1 MSVQDRNNSYRADQR
16 SHFDAVTEED
26 WDANDFKACERIW
39 KFEVRRM
46 FAVVQPKT
54 ILNLGCG
61 CGYQDR
67 LMADYSF
74 VESIRG
80 LDYSQKSVEM
90 ANARYAHPIVQR
102 EVTDFSQFKSESL
115 YDLVVSFQVI
125 EHLEEPESLIRLS
138 RDCCKPGGYV
148 AVFTPNRLRPYNRKR
163 LQAGKD
169 IEFEDPMHSVEF
181 TLDELEALGV
191 KNGLRVC
198 RSFSYGSFD
207 LGLPLWF
214 SLWLS
219 YYLPG
224 LGDRLLVVFRNRQ

>member
-1 MSVQDRNNSYRADQR
+1 MSVQDRNDTYRADQR
-16 SHFDAVTEED
+16 SHFDELTEED
-26 WDANDFKACERIW
+26 WDDNDFAVCGRLW
-39 KFEVRRM
+39 NFEVARL
-46 FAVVQPKT
+46 FSVVRPKS

-61 CGYQDR
+61 CGFQDKQ
-67 LMADYSF
+67 MAGYSF

-80 LDYSQKSVEM
+80 LDYSPKSVEM

-102 EVTDFSQFKSESL
+102 EVADFSEFKSGTL

-138 RDCCKPGGYV
+138 RDCCKPGGHV

-163 LQAGKD
+163 LAAGKE

-191 KNGLRVC
+191 KNGLRVR
-198 RSFSYGSFD
+198 RSFCYGSFD

-219 YYLPG
+219 LYVPG
-224 LGDRLLVVFRNRQ
+224 LGDRMLVVFDKI